1 MTFKVFSAACAAA
14 VLAAH
19 AGIAGAVQGDEFN
32 ASINYDAYL
41 HALAQQ
47 PAAPKKTVTGGLLPT
62 QYDRRGGFP
71 TFIWARGGEAVPA
84 VGPLNEKA
92 LLESRAR
99 DYLRSRMNDLGL
111 SEQMIGEAKLAF
123 TGYNGEGPAVAKF
136 RQQAGG
142 IEVAKREL
150 NVMMDR
156 AGRLVAISGYFANGL
171 DETAALP
178 AFVRTPQQAIS
189 AAFGKL
195 GGTLSASL
203 LNLNL
208 VEGDYQWFSFPA
220 MAGDLLLTRQPRAKR
235 VYFPSADGGLVPGYY
250 VELFLQTRHSNTQS
264 AFGMVISA
272 LDDSLLMRKN
282 LVSNATYSYRVFA
295 DDSGDFH
302 PFDQPLGNEYAP
314 FPGSS
319 PDEVLERKGPGSK
332 LVTLDH
338 GPISTGDPWIAE
350 DGATALDG
358 NNTNAYLDNG
368 INVSLPVYFTG
379 FNDPTAQY
387 IALTGDTRA
396 ANTGANSFDHP
407 IEADDDPATRAA
419 QDGANVTL
427 FYINNWLHDSWYDHG
442 LDEASGN
449 AQVSNYGR
457 GGEEADAIQAQGQ
470 DAGGR
475 GNANMAAPSDGSRP
489 VMQMYLFDG
498 IFQGVVEVTAPYASG
513 PLAVGTASF
522 GPQSFD
528 LTAEVAIANSNG
540 CSAIT
545 FTDPVVGLV
554 SVTVPAVPDTA
565 LQGKIALIDRGVC
578 NNTTKEQFAMLSGA
592 AAMVN
597 VNNVPGEPG
606 AMGNAD
612 IPVALPVI
620 GGTDRLYTVPAVRI
634 SLEDGQKIKDAI
646 AAGQTVTMRLKR
658 DGALDFDGT
667 MDHQV
672 IAHEFFHYVSNRL
685 VGNSTGLG
693 NNQGGSMGEGW
704 SDVAAMVLSVR
715 PEDAKVKGNEKFE
728 GAYGMG
734 AYVTNSFYSGIRR
747 VPYTTDFAKNA
758 YTFKHIAAGEP
769 TPGGGDGAGNAEV
782 HAAGEVWANMMWGC
796 YAGLLND
803 KRHSF
808 EEAQK
813 RFKDYVIAGLKMTPV
828 DPTYT
833 EARDGVLAAAL
844 ATDEQDFATCG
855 HGFAVRGAG
864 LGAVSPDR
872 ASADHVGVVESY
884 EEFSTDG
891 KLASSAKSL
900 GGRFGGAFGLALMPL
915 LAFAVLRRRRRR
927 NP

>member
-1 MTFKVFSAACAAA
+1 MRFKVFGASCAAA

-19 AGIAGAVQGDEFN
+19 AGIAGAVQGDEYN
-32 ASINYDAYL
+32 ASINYDAWL
-41 HALAQQ
+41 SALAQR
-47 PAAPKKTVTGGLLPT
+47 PAAEKKTAPDGLLPT
-62 QYDRRGGFP
+62 QYDQRTGFP
-71 TFIWARGGEAVPA
+71 TFLWAKAGEAVPA
-84 VGPLNEKA
+84 VGPLVEKA
-92 LLESRAR
+92 MLESRAR
-99 DYLRSRMNDLGL
+99 EYLRSRAAQLGL
-111 SEQMIGEAKLAF
+111 TETMIAEAKLAF
-123 TGYNGEGPAVAKF
+123 AGYNGSGPAVAKF

-156 AGRLVAISGYFANGL
+156 SGRLVAISGYFAPGS
-171 DETAALP
+171 DDKALP
-178 AFVRTPQQAIS
+178 AFLRTPQQAIS
-189 AAFGKL
+189 SAFATIGGSLPAA
-195 GGTLSASL
+195 L
-203 LNLNL
+203 LNLN
-208 VEGDYQWFSFPA
+208 VVKGEYQWFSFPA
-220 MAGDLLLTRQPRAKR
+220 MTGDLLLTRQPRAKR
-235 VYFPSADGGLVPGYY
+235 VYFPSADGALVPGYY
-250 VELFLQTRHSNTQS
+250 VELFLQTRHNSAQS

-295 DDSGDFH
+295 DDGGDFH
-302 PFDQPLGNEYAP
+302 PFDQPLGNDYAP
-314 FPGSS
+314 FTGSS
-319 PDEVLERKGPGSK
+319 PDDVIERKGPGSK
-332 LVTLDH
+332 LVTLAH
-338 GPISTGDPWIAE
+338 GPISTGDPWIVE
-350 DGATALDG
+350 DGATTLNG

-368 INVSLPVYFTG
+368 INVSLPVYLNG

-396 ANTGANSFDHP
+396 SNTGPNSFDHA
-407 IEADDDPATRAA
+407 IDADQDPSTRAA

-427 FYINNWLHDSWYDHG
+427 FYLNNWLHDSWYDSG

-449 AQVSNYGR
+449 AQASNYGR
-457 GGEEADAIQAQGQ
+457 GGEEADPVQAQGQ
-470 DAGGR
+470 DSGGR
-475 GNANMAAPSDGSRP
+475 NNANMATPSDGSRP

-498 IFQGVVEVTAPYASG
+498 IFQGLVEVTAPFQSG
-513 PLAVGTASF
+513 PLTAATASF
-522 GPQSFD
+522 GPQVFD
-528 LTAEVAIANSNG
+528 ITGEVAIANSNG
-540 CSAIT
+540 CSPIT

-554 SVTVPAVPDTA
+554 SVTVPAVPDPN
-565 LQGKIALIDRGVC
+565 LRGKIALIDRGVC

-597 VNNVPGEPG
+597 VNNVPGEPP

-620 GGTDRLYTVPAVRI
+620 GGTDRLYTTPAVRI

-658 DGALDFDGT
+658 DPAIDFDGT
-667 MDHQV
+667 LDHQV

-685 VGNSTGLG
+685 VGNSSGLG

-704 SDVAAMVLSVR
+704 SDVAAMVLTVR
-715 PEDAKVKGNEKFE
+715 PEDAKAKGNEKFE

-734 AYVTNSFYSGIRR
+734 AYVTNNFFSGIRR
-747 VPYTTDFAKNA
+747 VPYTTDFGKNA
-758 YTFKHIAAGEP
+758 YTFKHIAVGEP
-769 TPGGGDGAGNAEV
+769 TPGGGDGAGNAAV
-782 HAAGEVWANMMWGC
+782 HASGEIWANMMWGC

-813 RFKDYVIAGLKMTPV
+813 RFKSYVIAGLKMTPV

-844 ATDEQDFATCG
+844 ATDEEDFKVCG
-855 HGFAVRGAG
+855 RGFAARGAG
-864 LGAVSPDR
+864 LGAVSPPRD
-872 ASADHVGVVESY
+872 SADHVGVVESY

-891 KLASSAKSL
+891 KLAPAAKSL
-900 GGRFGGAFGLALMPL
+900 GGRFGGAFGLALLLPL
-915 LAFAVLRRRRRR
+915 LGFAALRRRA
-927 NP
+927 